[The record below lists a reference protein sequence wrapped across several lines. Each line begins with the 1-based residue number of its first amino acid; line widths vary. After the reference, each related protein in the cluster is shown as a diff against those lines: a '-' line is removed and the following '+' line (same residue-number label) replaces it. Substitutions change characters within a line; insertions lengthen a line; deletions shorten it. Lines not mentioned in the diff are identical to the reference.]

1 MGFPPYFLDQ
11 LRERVALADL
21 IGRRVRLVR
30 KGREHAGLCP
40 FHNERTPS
48 FTVNEEKG
56 FYHCFGC
63 GAHGDIFGF
72 VMRTEGLGFPET
84 VRRLAD
90 EAGVAVPEE
99 TPEDRAR
106 AQRQA
111 SLYQVMERAC
121 LFFETSLGGA
131 AGRGARDYLD
141 GRGLDQAACDR
152 FRLGYAPDGRGA
164 LKSALMGA
172 DITEAQLIE
181 GGLLIR
187 PDGGGASYDRFRGRV
202 MFPIA
207 DRRGRVIAFGA
218 RALGDGQPKYLNS
231 PETPLFHKGNVL
243 YGLATAWQPARD
255 RGRVV
260 VAEGYMDVIALARA
274 GIDEAVAPLG
284 TALTEA
290 QIELLWKLAPEP
302 VLCFDGDAAGLRAA
316 GRAAERALPL
326 LKPGCSLRFVT
337 LPAGEDP
344 DTLLR
349 ARGVAAMEE
358 LIAAARPLDQV
369 IWAHEAGGAALDTPE
384 RIAGLEARLETAA
397 RRIDDAKVQYQYR
410 AAFRARLRAA
420 TRPAGRKGAPFGKSG
435 FTRGGDAGNWPRGM
449 FPASLSGSLP
459 APLAGPGPEG
469 LDRRRAQAL
478 TATLIA
484 HWGLLDEFGETF
496 GALEFSDPELDK
508 LRQEILLLYAA
519 NPDLD
524 SEAVRRHLKATG
536 FSDGLAAVFAPDVL
550 VHAGFARG
558 GADVAAA
565 RGGILQLIERFRQA
579 DWRAQRD
586 EAERAYGDDPTEEN
600 WSRLQQSMLTLH
612 QHHSEADAPGSGAT
626 PITETTNS
634 EG

>member
-30 KGREHAGLCP
+30 KGREHTGLCP
-40 FHNERTPS
+40 FHNEKTPS

-56 FYHCFGC
+56 FFHCFGC

-72 VMRTEGLGFPET
+72 VMRIEGLEFPET

-90 EAGVAVPEE
+90 EAGVAVPEQ

-106 AQRQA
+106 ATQQA

-121 LFFETSLGGA
+121 WFFERSLGAA

-141 GRGLDQAACDR
+141 GRGLDPAACER

-164 LKSALMGA
+164 LKAALTGGDDGIA
-172 DITEAQLIE
+172 EPQLIE
-181 GGLLIR
+181 AGLLIR

-202 MFPIA
+202 MFPIT

-231 PETPLFHKGNVL
+231 PETPLFHKGDVL
-243 YGLATAWQPARD
+243 YGLATAWRPARD
-255 RGRVV
+255 RGRVI

-274 GIDEAVAPLG
+274 GIAEAVAPLG

-290 QIELLWKLAPEP
+290 QIELLWTLAPEP

-326 LKPGCSLRFVT
+326 LKPGLSLRFVT

-349 ARGVAAMEE
+349 ARGVAAMEG
-358 LIAAARPLDQV
+358 LIAAARPLDQL
-369 IWAHEAGGAALDTPE
+369 IWAHEAGGAPLDTPE
-384 RIAGLEARLETAA
+384 RIAGLEARLERAT
-397 RRIDDAKVQYQYR
+397 RRIGDAKVQYQYR
-410 AAFRARLRAA
+410 AAFRDRLRDA
-420 TRPAGRKGAPFGKSG
+420 TRPAARKDAPFGRSG
-435 FTRGGDAGNWPRGM
+435 ARFGAPRGGDAVNWPRVGS
-449 FPASLSGSLP
+449 PAGRPGAMP

-469 LDRRRAQAL
+469 LDRRGAQAL

-484 HWGLLDEFGETF
+484 HWGLLDEFGETL

-508 LRQEILLLYAA
+508 LRQEI
-519 NPDLD
+519 
-524 SEAVRRHLKATG
+524 
-536 FSDGLAAVFAPDVL
+536 
-550 VHAGFARG
+550 
-558 GADVAAA
+558 
-565 RGGILQLIERFRQA
+565 
-579 DWRAQRD
+579 
-586 EAERAYGDDPTEEN
+586 
-600 WSRLQQSMLTLH
+600 
-612 QHHSEADAPGSGAT
+612 
-626 PITETTNS
+626 
-634 EG
+634 